1 MNTTKCLCL
10 GLIFIGLNLSGYA
23 QNYTVFN
30 APPTSLPNSADG
42 TYAPFSMAGGTTI
55 YKHTTLNFYIFRAL
69 TNFWIIADGP
79 DISANIIVDTKTS
92 TSNTPPLGKWDASA
106 VLDIPLPVSLSSF
119 EGKSLPN
126 GIQLKWIT
134 STETNNKGFEVQH
147 STDGKYFSEMAWV
160 EGQGT
165 RQEAYEYE
173 YLDQENLQMG
183 IHYYRL
189 KQIDYDAS
197 TEYSEIISIENNFT
211 PASQVFPNPVS
222 SRGQLLHIQSEQTIR
237 LVRVF
242 DQQGSLVKT
251 IDGHKLQRI
260 ALETDFL
267 QPGLYFLEVS
277 TTSTTNLALPL
288 VVK

>member
-10 GLIFIGLNLSGYA
+10 GLIFMVISLSGYS

-55 YKHTTLNFYIFRAL
+55 YKHTTLSFYIFRAF
-69 TNFWIIADGP
+69 TNLWIIADGP

-106 VLDIPLPVSLSSF
+106 VLDIPLPVSLSFF
-119 EGKSLPN
+119 EGESLPN
-126 GIQLKWIT
+126 GIQLRWT
-134 STETNNKGFEVQH
+134 TRTETNNKGFEVEH
-147 STDGKYFSEMAWV
+147 STDGKYFTKMAWV

-165 RQEAYEYE
+165 RQETYEYE
-173 YLDQENLQMG
+173 YLDQGNRPMG

-197 TEYSEIISIENNFT
+197 TEYSKIISIENQSPFLT
-211 PASQVFPNPVS
+211 KVFPNPVS
-222 SRGQLLHIQSEQTIR
+222 VGGQLLHIHSEQTIR
-237 LVRVF
+237 LVRIF

-251 IDGHKLQRI
+251 IDGHNLQRI
-260 ALETDFL
+260 DLETGFL
-267 QPGLYFLEVS
+267 QPGLYHLDVS
-277 TTSTTNLALPL
+277 TASSTNFALSL
-288 VVK
+288 MVK